1 MLLCQF
7 LNNLYLMRVSTL
19 TEKMQ
24 NMNEMNSYIGYAI
37 MAASYVKYYFHY
49 YC

>member
-1 MLLCQF
+1 
-7 LNNLYLMRVSTL
+7 
-19 TEKMQ
+19 
-24 NMNEMNSYIGYAI
+24 MNEMNSYSYIGYAI